1 VPVWEAEVAIDDAL
15 VRALLAE
22 QFPEL
27 DAASA
32 RLLGSGWDNSV
43 WVVEEHW
50 AFRLPRRAVAAPL
63 VERELTVLP
72 RLAPLLPVAIPEPSF
87 VGTPSRRYP
96 WSFFGCELLP
106 GREVAETRRFGGER
120 VRLGAELGRFLR
132 ALHDVSARTAVD
144 PEGALP
150 VDPNG
155 RGDMSI
161 RAPRAREQLAELE
174 RLGVWRTPA
183 AVERLLRDAEELPAP
198 SGPDVLLHGDL
209 HVRHVL
215 VEGGSLSGVIDWGD
229 VCAGDPSI
237 DLQIAWS
244 LLPPEGR
251 GALFRE
257 YGDVDEERAL
267 RARVL
272 ALSLSA
278 MLALYGHDVGHAGL
292 LRESLTG
299 LERTLVD

>member
-1 VPVWEAEVAIDDAL
+1 MPVWEPEVEIGEEL

-27 DAASA
+27 DAGSA
-32 RLLGSGWDNSV
+32 RFLGEGWDNSV
-43 WVVEEHW
+43 WLVEEQW
-50 AFRLPRRAVAAPL
+50 AFRFPRRAVAAPL
-63 VERELTVLP
+63 VEREVGVLP
-72 RLAPLLPVAIPEPSF
+72 RLGPLLPVPVPVPAF
-87 VGTPSRRYP
+87 VGTPSGSYP

-106 GREVAETRRFGGER
+106 GREVAEARPSEGEL

-132 ALHDVSARTAVD
+132 ALHDASARAAAD

-155 RGDMSI
+155 RGDMSL
-161 RAPRAREQLAELE
+161 RAPRARQQLAELE
-174 RLGVWRTPA
+174 RLGVWRSPA
-183 AVERLLRDAEELPAP
+183 AVARLLRAAEELPVP
-198 SGPDVLLHGDL
+198 PGPDVLLHGDL

-215 VEGGSLSGVIDWGD
+215 VAGGRLSGVIDWGD
-229 VCAGDPSI
+229 VCVGDPSI
-237 DLQIAWS
+237 DLHLARS

-251 GALFRE
+251 DALIRE
-257 YGDVDEERAL
+257 YGDVDEERGL

-272 ALSLSA
+272 AISLSA
-278 MLALYGHDVGHAGL
+278 MLALYAHDVGHASL
-292 LRESLTG
+292 LRESLAG